1 MRSLTSCNR
10 RWYCHD
16 LSFVCRLIFP
26 SLLQYEHLLLLS
38 KRMRPTPD
46 PVDATT
52 AAVSLMLSLT
62 AAVLVAMTGQSVV
75 NYETA

>member
-1 MRSLTSCNR
+1 
-10 RWYCHD
+10 
-16 LSFVCRLIFP
+16 
-26 SLLQYEHLLLLS
+26 
-38 KRMRPTPD
+38 MRPTPD